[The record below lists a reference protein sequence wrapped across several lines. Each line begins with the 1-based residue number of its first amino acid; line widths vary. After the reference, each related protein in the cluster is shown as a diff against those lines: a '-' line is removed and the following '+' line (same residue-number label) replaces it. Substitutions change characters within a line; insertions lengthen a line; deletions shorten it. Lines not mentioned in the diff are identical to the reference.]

1 MAESKEGKAMKEGKE
16 VKSKV
21 MEEVKAI
28 NNKVVEEVGVLP
40 FADGKNINGW
50 WLVFGALMLG
60 NLATR

>member
-1 MAESKEGKAMKEGKE
+1 MKEGKE
-16 VKSKV
+16 AKSKV
-21 MEEVKAI
+21 VEEVKAT
-28 NNKVVEEVGVLP
+28 NKVVEEVGVLP

>member
-21 MEEVKAI
+21 AEEVKAT
-28 NNKVVEEVGVLP
+28 NKVEEVGVLP